1 MKLVNI
7 SKFTLAMVKA
17 LQEIPTE
24 DISTEFE
31 FIDRLGLTEGFSKI
45 ISLAEYA
52 IYFSH
57 LTRYVHEDFI
67 LRALV
72 PEVAKEAG
80 FLNLVEKSTP
90 VMKEHDY
97 EHLVYVED
105 TPPLVIEEYHKDP
118 TRWIQAFAKV
128 ARRAG
133 TLPSFAEMSTQPF
146 GQEYFRTFNQYAFCA
161 LLNAD
166 PSEEDWKRF
175 LRAVDEPEGEGPVF
189 LEEIILEK
197 QARYQK
203 LPLVAVDFGMKV
215 VDELPMIEI
224 HSLPAFSGELIAG
237 SEAKISLEKI
247 ETKVFPRKF
256 TNPADPCLSS
266 HPN

>member
-1 MKLVNI
+1 
-7 SKFTLAMVKA
+7 MVKA

-31 FIDRLGLTEGFSKI
+31 FIDRLGLTKGFSQI

-224 HSLPAFSGELIAG
+224 HSLPAFNGELIVG

-247 ETKVFPRKF
+247 ETKVFSRKF
-256 TNPADPCLSS
+256 TNPAVHLVSS
-266 HPN
+266 FLQIPLKTSLEEHSE